1 MSARGKILWIA
12 MLFPL
17 LSGCLT
23 PNHVTVPQRY
33 VLQPDIN
40 VSQAKNSGKTL
51 GIRPFM
57 VAQPYRL
64 PLVYQEGARLG
75 VYPNEE
81 WAEQPGDMVTRA
93 VSDAIMATGRFQ
105 DVGNAA
111 DMARPDLI
119 LTGELRKFHEGR
131 SDTSVQAVI
140 SLHLELREARGTN
153 AYWVETLTF
162 THVIEDDTPIAFVEG
177 MNGAVDQLIQHVAEK
192 LSTLIF

>member
-1 MSARGKILWIA
+1 
-12 MLFPL
+12 
-17 LSGCLT
+17 
-23 PNHVTVPQRY
+23 
-33 VLQPDIN
+33 
-40 VSQAKNSGKTL
+40 
-51 GIRPFM
+51 M

-119 LTGELRKFHEGR
+119 LTGELRKFHEER
-131 SDTSVQAVI
+131 SDTSLQAVI

-153 AYWVETLTF
+153 AYWVETLTVYPCHRGRYPHCLCRGDERCSRSAHS
-162 THVIEDDTPIAFVEG
+162 TCSGEIEHAYFLTD
-177 MNGAVDQLIQHVAEK
+177 
-192 LSTLIF
+192 